1 MAKRFRPL
9 LPNPNLQSSLQSDG
23 GGRADNDSD
32 NPSRFNK
39 KRIGN
44 KNACVECRVRK
55 TRCSGERPRCSNCQK
70 RALATCTY
78 MDTSPRDTSREMITI
93 LQTLPKNHAYHV
105 LDRLRESGDI
115 TTDISTIIDDAAS
128 DREAGENYSKSHLYP
143 SFEQEL
149 TNQFPIA
156 YPSFPA
162 ISSTALRQSNL
173 LGPAND
179 AEQKS
184 EKTMDDQQG
193 FQPTQTG
200 SRKVEREDASH
211 TESATAN
218 KENTQQTPECN
229 VVSLDYYD
237 KQLRDLDIS
246 VWTNTN
252 ISSALAARVIGLY
265 LRTDHPLLGV
275 FDPLLFVHDLVKKQ
289 ERYCSRFLVS
299 AVLYLGCQMYS
310 AVDEEAV
317 RYVEQFWSDTRQLSD
332 AEGQK
337 ATPLNMAALV
347 LMSFSLMGQGRDDIV
362 LKCAKSAVNMGMHLG
377 LFATEGLQSID
388 LSKLSNDDLRLKS
401 HAAWGAFCWSIL
413 IALFYRQPGVDIPA
427 STPVPPIPRNRNFSK
442 LGGVG
447 GTSDVELDDEDDQMG
462 GTFHSLCE
470 FWSMIHD
477 GFLFILS
484 PSRETTLI
492 SASIWMHAALL
503 DIVRPF
509 KGSTPQDAVPW
520 RLFMAPNSSAQSAY
534 TASVNQL
541 KRLVLDYRS
550 NYKSSAYSL
559 LWHTGL
565 LYLIN
570 AILESP
576 RDPEWHS
583 IFLLCIYGYENLRRP
598 YSISA
603 TIGKSL
609 LSMTLRDT
617 SMSGIEA
624 KRILE
629 QLEGGELPQLRDH
642 LRATF
647 MADLSLSKKD
657 PGNASVESLAANFE
671 SLALFNDLLQQDNM
685 DISSSM

>member
-1 MAKRFRPL
+1 
-9 LPNPNLQSSLQSDG
+9 
-23 GGRADNDSD
+23 
-32 NPSRFNK
+32 
-39 KRIGN
+39 
-44 KNACVECRVRK
+44 
-55 TRCSGERPRCSNCQK
+55 
-70 RALATCTY
+70 
-78 MDTSPRDTSREMITI
+78 MIKI
-93 LQTLPKNHAYHV
+93 LQTLPKSHAYHV
-105 LDRLRESGDI
+105 LDRLRESGDS
-115 TTDISTIIDDAAS
+115 TTEISTIIDDAAS
-128 DREAGENYSKSHLYP
+128 DRETGENYSQSHLYP

-149 TNQFPIA
+149 TTQFPIA
-156 YPSFPA
+156 YPSFPS
-162 ISSTALRQSNL
+162 ISSAALRQSNL
-173 LGPAND
+173 LGPAQD
-179 AEQKS
+179 AEQTS
-184 EKTMDDQQG
+184 EKTTDDQQG

-211 TESATAN
+211 TESATAI

-246 VWTNTN
+246 VWTNAN
-252 ISSALAARVIGLY
+252 ISNALAARVITLY

-275 FDPLLFVHDLVKKQ
+275 FDPHLFVHDLVKKQ

-317 RYVEQFWSDTRQLSD
+317 RYVEQFWSDTKQLSN

-362 LKCAKSAVNMGMHLG
+362 LKCAKSAVNMGIHLG
-377 LFATEGLQSID
+377 LFATKGLQSID
-388 LSKLSNDDLRLKS
+388 LSKLSDDDLRSKS

-427 STPVPPIPRNRNFSK
+427 STPTSPIPRNRNFPKS
-442 LGGVG
+442 GGAG
-447 GTSDVELDDEDDQMG
+447 GTSDVELDNEDDPMG
-462 GTFHSLCE
+462 STFHSLCE

-477 GFLFILS
+477 VIWIYYRDQPGAPPESWRPILAEYKYHEILTWS
-484 PSRETTLI
+484 NKLPLSLSRRKQ
-492 SASIWMHAALL
+492 SS
-503 DIVRPF
+503 
-509 KGSTPQDAVPW
+509 SQVPV
-520 RLFMAPNSSAQSAY
+520 F
-534 TASVNQL
+534 
-541 KRLVLDYRS
+541 
-550 NYKSSAYSL
+550 
-559 LWHTGL
+559 H
-565 LYLIN
+565 
-570 AILESP
+570 
-576 RDPEWHS
+576 
-583 IFLLCIYGYENLRRP
+583 
-598 YSISA
+598 ISA

-624 KRILE
+624 KKILE

-657 PGNASVESLAANFE
+657 PENASVESLAANFE

-685 DISSSM
+685 DASSSM